1 MNFLKLFLSIFFT
14 FHLFIYAEAIPSHF
28 KTLEQNGSSSIR
40 NNTDFTQNT
49 VSTNNDQNTTET
61 LVKIFSPVLLLG
73 ILIIISFYAQR
84 QYNKH
89 LKKQMLLAIEELRH
103 KDKLLLQQHRMAAMG
118 EMLSM
123 ISHQWKQ
130 PLGAINSA
138 VMGINIKIAGGK
150 FNLSDP
156 FEQKKF
162 LDYLERKHNNILEYV
177 QYLSDTTDDFR
188 HFFNPNKNKILTPL
202 TRPINNTLKIVQRSL
217 EEKGIRI
224 IHEFKA
230 DTPVMMYE
238 NEIMQVILNI
248 LKNSEDNFL
257 EKKIRNPKIT
267 IATLLRERQC
277 AIRICDNGGGIP
289 AAIAK
294 KIFEPYFSTKDEKV
308 GTGLGLYMSKI
319 IMEEHHN
326 GSLGMRNKNE
336 GVCFELIFKLPKET
350 I

>member
-1 MNFLKLFLSIFFT
+1 MNFLKLFLAFFFT
-14 FHLFIYAEAIPSHF
+14 FHLFLHAETMPSRI
-28 KTLEQNGSSSIR
+28 KASEQNRSLSTLSEA
-40 NNTDFTQNT
+40 NFTQKASSGNQT
-49 VSTNNDQNTTET
+49 QYTAET
-61 LVKIFSPVLLLG
+61 IVKIFSPVLLLG

-89 LKKQMLLAIEELRH
+89 LKKQMLLAIEELQH

-162 LDYLERKHNNILEYV
+162 LDYLKRKHDSILEYV

-188 HFFNPNKNKILTPL
+188 NFFNPNKNKTLTPL
-202 TRPINNTLKIVQRSL
+202 TQPIKNTLKIVQNSL
-217 EEKGIRI
+217 EGKGIQI

-257 EKKIRNPKIT
+257 EKKIRNPKII
-267 IATLLRERQC
+267 IATLLREQQC
-277 AIRICDNGGGIP
+277 VIRICDNGGGIP
-289 AAIAK
+289 TAIAK

-326 GSLGMRNKNE
+326 GSLSMRNKNE
-336 GVCFELIFKLPKET
+336 GVCFELIFKLSKET